1 MSYFRILA
9 VVFVFALA
17 GCATKVP
24 GRTNH
29 DPAHDFSNYQS
40 FAWISEHPMKVG
52 PAIEGPRDSLEP
64 ALMEAIRSS
73 LESSGYDY
81 VDDAESADFVVS
93 FTVGSR
99 EKVRPAGYPSM
110 KPKEGG
116 RWSWGT
122 EYHHGEEGAR
132 YTQGVLA
139 IDVFDGAEDRPVWH
153 GVAGKKIDEEDRDDM
168 SVLIRT
174 VVTSILSDFPP

>member
-1 MSYFRILA
+1 MRYFRTLA
-9 VVFVFALA
+9 VIVVLALV

-24 GRTNH
+24 GRMHH
-29 DPAHDFSNYQS
+29 DPAHDFSGYQT
-40 FAWISEHPMKVG
+40 FAWISERPMKVG
-52 PAIEGPRDSLEP
+52 PVIADPRDSLEP
-64 ALMEAIRSS
+64 AIMEAIRSS
-73 LESSGYDY
+73 LETSGYTF
-81 VDDAESADFVVS
+81 VGDAESADFLVS

-122 EYHHGEEGAR
+122 EYHHGEEGAS

-139 IDVFDGAEDRPVWH
+139 IDVFDGAQDRPVWH

-168 SVLIRT
+168 TSLIRT
-174 VVTSILSDFPP
+174 VVASVLSDFPP